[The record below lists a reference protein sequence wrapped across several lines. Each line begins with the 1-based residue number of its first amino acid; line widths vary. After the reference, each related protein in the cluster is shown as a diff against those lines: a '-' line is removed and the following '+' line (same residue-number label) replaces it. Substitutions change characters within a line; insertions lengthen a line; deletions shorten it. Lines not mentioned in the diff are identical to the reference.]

1 MARRRRKIT
10 VKKQLK
16 RDRFVEA
23 GTRTFSYFRHHS
35 ALITYI
41 TIGIVVIAGG
51 FLYYSRVKSNKED
64 KASKLFSRGIALYSQ
79 NNIESSISVFSEVV
93 SGFGRTPQGIK
104 ARYYLGNLYY
114 LTGKH
119 EQAREEFER
128 YLKYAKDDILLPG
141 ALMGIADTYAE
152 QRNFFLAQ
160 KKYEEVKKR
169 FPKSAL
175 APKALMS
182 AARCASI
189 LGNLTQAKEIYNK
202 IIKTYKSSVYSKQ
215 AEIHLTSIHP

>member
-10 VKKQLK
+10 VKKQIK

-23 GTRTFSYFRHHS
+23 GTRSLSYFRHHS
-35 ALITYI
+35 ALIGYI

-51 FLYYSRVKSNKED
+51 VLYYSRVKGNKED

-79 NNIESSISVFSEVV
+79 NNIEGSISVFQDLS
-93 SGFGRTPQGIK
+93 SKFGGTSPGIK
-104 ARYYLGNLYY
+104 SLYYLGNLYY
-114 LTGKH
+114 FTGKH
-119 EQAREEFER
+119 EQAREKFER

-141 ALMGIADTYAE
+141 ALLGIADTYTE

-182 AARCASI
+182 AARCAI
-189 LGNLTQAKEIYNK
+189 VLGNSNKAKEIYNK
-202 IIKTYKSSVYSKQ
+202 IIKTYKSSVYSKE